1 MINNG
6 TISSNAIHRYGYQS
20 AFHDEGDDGESINN
34 GTINLD
40 YGVSGGNGNN
50 GAFRMNVG
58 SGQSFTNSNGASII
72 VIGANGNPGG
82 LIQSDNT
89 TVTNNGTFTI
99 GGNGTTQKAIRY
111 YDTADGQTLINT
123 GTLTQSGST
132 DAILNEGTNAVI
144 TNTGTINGATYDINN
159 TGTITTFTNDQ
170 GGSDTLTYNGVLPSN
185 YKAKINTTSDFGKVT
200 FSSESGSLTFGL
212 DSNSSIS
219 KTTYSSVLQAIS
231 ASNISNENTWINFNA
246 TYKYRI
252 IENGSNWDLEVA
264 NNRTGYTSRITKP
277 FLKDILTVLE
287 AINTDGRK
295 SDFTSALDNL
305 SDIELERVAR
315 QIQGITIKKMVGQSF
330 QKHSTF
336 KRAVSSALTAPS
348 VNTLT
353 KNNYASLS
361 LSDLDI
367 FQKQNKSQMHS
378 FNAVSYTHLTLPTI
392 CSV

>member
-1 MINNG
+1 MRSPAG
-6 TISSNAIHRYGYQS
+6 VDVKLGVKV
-20 AFHDEGDDGESINN
+20 GDK
-34 GTINLD
+34 
-40 YGVSGGNGNN
+40 
-50 GAFRMNVG
+50 A
-58 SGQSFTNSNGASII
+58 A
-72 VIGANGNPGG
+72 
-82 LIQSDNT
+82 
-89 TVTNNGTFTI
+89 I

-185 YKAKINTTSDFGKVT
+185 YKAKVNNTNDFGKVT

-212 DSNSSIS
+212 DSNSNIS
-219 KTTYSSVLQAIS
+219 KNNYSSVLQAIS
-231 ASNISNENTWINFNA
+231 ASNISNENTWINFNS

-252 IENGSNWDLEVA
+252 VQNGSNWDLEVA

-315 QIQGITIKKMVGQSF
+315 QIEGITIKKMVG
-330 QKHSTF
+330 
-336 KRAVSSALTAPS
+336 
-348 VNTLT
+348 
-353 KNNYASLS
+353 
-361 LSDLDI
+361 
-367 FQKQNKSQMHS
+367 
-378 FNAVSYTHLTLPTI
+378 
-392 CSV
+392 